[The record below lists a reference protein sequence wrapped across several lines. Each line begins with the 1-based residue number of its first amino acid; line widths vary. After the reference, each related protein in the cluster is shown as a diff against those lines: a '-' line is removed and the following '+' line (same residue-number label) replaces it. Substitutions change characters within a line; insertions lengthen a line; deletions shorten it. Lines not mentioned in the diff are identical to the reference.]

1 MLSIRIDSIEST
13 RLNRHES
20 FPLLSIRHPICARRN
35 SVRIEWLIQ
44 IDWSLLP
51 RFKNKED
58 SCIIISQILTSGS
71 ADWHCANQVKS
82 LSASDKSTQFGC
94 IGHGWLS
101 QKRSPHTSQSKFHL
115 DLLWWH
121 TFLEDW
127 YGISFWLFPGLLPEA
142 EVEVSSD
149 AAGSFGYGTY
159 MKGHWFA
166 GSWVLS
172 QQLQSICLQWAIP
185 YIFHSSCLGTPL
197 GQETCP
203 FPFWQWCGSTHL
215 KYLNL

>member
-1 MLSIRIDSIEST
+1 MLLIRVDSIEST
-13 RLNRHES
+13 WIISPAINSTCRK
-20 FPLLSIRHPICARRN
+20 SIRARRN

-51 RFKNKED
+51 
-58 SCIIISQILTSGS
+58 CIIISQILTSGS
-71 ADWHCANQVKS
+71 ADRHRSNRVKS

-94 IGHGWLS
+94 IGHGWFS
-101 QKRSPHTSQSKFHL
+101 QERSPHTSQSKFNL

-121 TFLEDW
+121 SFLEHFH
-127 YGISFWLFPGLLPEA
+127 GISFWLFPGLLPEA
-142 EVEVSSD
+142 DVEVSSD
-149 AAGSFGYGTY
+149 APGSFGYGTY

-172 QQLQSICLQWAIP
+172 QQLQSICLQRALP
-185 YIFHSSCLGTPL
+185 YSSHSSCLGTPL

-203 FPFWQWCGSTHL
+203 FLFWQWCGSTHL